1 MKVIAALLL
10 AVSIGLIGCASL
22 ESKIV
27 GKYKVKLGEMP
38 KDFPGGEAAMKVAE
52 SMASGMSLELKS
64 DKTFVLNVPMASI
77 NGTWALAETTLTL
90 TPKVDGTNVT
100 TGKNE
105 PLALKVSSDGKT
117 LTPTKNMGGP
127 EMSFVKE

>member
-1 MKVIAALLL
+1 MK
-10 AVSIGLIGCASL
+10 
-22 ESKIV
+22 
-27 GKYKVKLGEMP
+27 M
-38 KDFPGGEAAMKVAE
+38 AE

-64 DKTFVLNVPMASI
+64 DKTFVLNVPMASV
-77 NGTWALAETTLTL
+77 NGTWVLTETTLTL

-100 TGKNE
+100 AGKNE

-127 EMSFVKE
+127 EMTFVKE